1 MSEQDETL
9 YIINAVFEY
18 INCARDRYIEYH
30 RQTAAP
36 PSETERS
43 LHYKDIIDNGN
54 SILVK
59 LASSDIEIE
68 YNIAMYIKELQS

>member
-9 YIINAVFEY
+9 YIISAVFEY
-18 INCARDRYIEYH
+18 IIVARDRYIDCRQH
-30 RQTAAP
+30 RNTD
-36 PSETERS
+36 TERS

-59 LASSDIEIE
+59 LASGDIEIE
-68 YNIAMYIKELQS
+68 YNIAMYIKGLQS